1 MDTLFERY
9 VTAVL
14 REMAIMPPGDLETV
28 AQDTHILDLDRQ
40 VTVKPDVVV
49 YRGETPVL
57 ALDAKYKLDDPNAD
71 IYQALAY
78 CHALK
83 VPRAI
88 LAYPASEA
96 IAAMRYLIQPD
107 GKTEVVLLPLNLSG
121 DVIDLKRQTRVFVE
135 AVWQEV
141 ASA

>member
-9 VTAVL
+9 VAAVL
-14 REMAIMPPGDLETV
+14 RETATIPPNGLEVV
-28 AQDTHILDLDRQ
+28 APDWSILDLDRQ

-71 IYQALAY
+71 VYQALAY

-88 LAYPASEA
+88 LAYPASEG
-96 IAAMRYLIQPD
+96 IAAMRHRIRPD
-107 GKTEVVLLPLNLSG
+107 GKTEVVLLPFDLSG
-121 DVIDLKRQTRVFVE
+121 DVIDLKRQTKVFVE
-135 AVWQEV
+135 AVCQEV
-141 ASA
+141 GSA